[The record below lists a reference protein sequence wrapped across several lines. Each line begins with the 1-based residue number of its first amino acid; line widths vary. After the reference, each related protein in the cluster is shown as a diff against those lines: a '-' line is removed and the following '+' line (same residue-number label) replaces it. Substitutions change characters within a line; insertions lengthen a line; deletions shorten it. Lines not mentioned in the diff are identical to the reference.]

1 MADPQ
6 DRPDSEPDGASEPP
20 AEKAPPA
27 EDANGPAKKAAKAP
41 AKKAPAKKAPAK
53 KAPAKKAPAKKAP
66 AKKAPPKKAEPAP
79 PKPAETPADLQQ
91 RIETNGQQLADA
103 AKDVAAQAKST
114 VDSANDPVPREP
126 AVPSTG
132 PSPLALAVAA
142 ALSLLALLLIRQ
154 LRRR

>member
-6 DRPDSEPDGASEPP
+6 DRPDSEPDGESKPP

-27 EDANGPAKKAAKAP
+27 EDATGPAKKAAKAP

-66 AKKAPPKKAEPAP
+66 AKKAPPKKAEPDP
-79 PKPAETPADLQQ
+79 PRLAEAPADLRQ

-114 VDSANDPVPREP
+114 VDSANDPVTGEP
-126 AVPSTG
+126 AVPSTA
-132 PSPLALAVAA
+132 PLNDGDRDI
-142 ALSLLALLLIRQ
+142 STNGRPG
-154 LRRR
+154 

>member
-20 AEKAPPA
+20 AEKAPPT
-27 EDANGPAKKAAKAP
+27 EDAKGPAEKAAKAP
-41 AKKAPAKKAPAK
+41 GKKAPAKKAPAK
-53 KAPAKKAPAKKAP
+53 KAPAKKTPAKKAP
-66 AKKAPPKKAEPAP
+66 AKKAPPKRAEPAP
-79 PKPAETPADLQQ
+79 PKLAEAPADLQQ

>member
-6 DRPDSEPDGASEPP
+6 DRPDGEPDGAPEPP
-20 AEKAPPA
+20 AKKA
-27 EDANGPAKKAAKAP
+27 PAKKAA

-66 AKKAPPKKAEPAP
+66 AKKAAPAPPKKAVSPG
-79 PKPAETPADLQQ
+79 DLQQ

-103 AKDVAAQAKST
+103 AKDVAAQAKSN
-114 VDSANDPVPREP
+114 VDSANDPVPLQP
-126 AVPSTG
+126 ALPSTG
-132 PSPLALAVAA
+132 PSPLPLAVAVV
-142 ALSLLALLLIRQ
+142 LSLLALLLIRQ

>member
-20 AEKAPPA
+20 AEQAPPA
-27 EDANGPAKKAAKAP
+27 EDAKGPAKKAAKAP

-53 KAPAKKAPAKKAP
+53 KALAKKAPAKKAP

-79 PKPAETPADLQQ
+79 PKLEAPADLQQ

-126 AVPSTG
+126 DVPSTG
-132 PSPLALAVAA
+132 PSPLALAVAV